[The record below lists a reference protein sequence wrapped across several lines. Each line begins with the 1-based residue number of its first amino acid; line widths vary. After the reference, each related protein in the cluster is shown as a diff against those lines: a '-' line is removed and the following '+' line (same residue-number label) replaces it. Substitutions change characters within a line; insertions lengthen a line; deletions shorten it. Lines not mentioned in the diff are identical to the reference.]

1 MKNVPRSGYTIGWEV
16 ENVVRFYAS
25 GWELSCAEG
34 AGCLLFQKRRYIRRR
49 YDSGRRHLFEMMG
62 VGAIVIGGRT

>member
-1 MKNVPRSGYTIGWEV
+1 MGWEV

-62 VGAIVIGGRT
+62 VGAIGIGGVT

>member
-1 MKNVPRSGYTIGWEV
+1 MGWEV
-16 ENVVRFYAS
+16 ENAPRFRVS
-25 GWELSCAEG
+25 GYELFCAEG

-62 VGAIVIGGRT
+62 VGAIGIGGVT